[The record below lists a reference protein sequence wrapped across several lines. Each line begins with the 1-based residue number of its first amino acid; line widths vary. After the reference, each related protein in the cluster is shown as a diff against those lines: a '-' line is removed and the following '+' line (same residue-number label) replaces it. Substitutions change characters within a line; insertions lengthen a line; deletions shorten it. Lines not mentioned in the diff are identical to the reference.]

1 MRQPSTSLN
10 DSNAGIIVD
19 SLKHISGGTVL
30 DIATGDGDF
39 ISMLKKTLR
48 DFDSFIG
55 IDVSGKEID
64 AAKKSMGEA
73 AEFFEMNAENIE
85 FEDGCFD
92 TVCMANSLH
101 HLDDVGLVLGE
112 MKRVLKHGG
121 RFILQE
127 MFRDGGQTEAQRSDI
142 LSHNLDA
149 DIDSVLGVPHRRTFT
164 RDEIMDFVAK
174 LGLRKSDVFESS
186 RYPKCLFCDDWVR
199 CEDPRNDAIVSFA
212 IEEIDESLQRL
223 SDQDRTRF
231 QEEADRVKER
241 IRERGSASAS
251 ILFIIGKK

>member
-1 MRQPSTSLN
+1 MRQPSTSLKS
-10 DSNAGIIVD
+10 SNARIIVD
-19 SLKHISGGTVL
+19 SLKNLSGGRVL
-30 DIATGDGDF
+30 DVATGDGDF

-48 DFDSFIG
+48 DYDSFTG
-55 IDVSGKEID
+55 IDVSVKEIE
-64 AAKKSMGEA
+64 AAKKNLGEA

-85 FEDGCFD
+85 FGDGCFD

-112 MKRVLKHGG
+112 MKRVLKVGG

-127 MFRDGGQTEAQRSDI
+127 MFCDGDQTEAQRTDI

-149 DIDSVLGVPHRRTFT
+149 DIDSVLGVPHRWTFT
-164 RDEIMDFVAK
+164 RDEIMDSVVE
-174 LGLRKSDVFESS
+174 LGLRETDVFESS

-231 QEEADRVKER
+231 QEEADRIKER
-241 IRERGSASAS
+241 IRERGSMSAS